1 MTELAHGY
9 RVIVKFNDGTEDMT
23 YEYSNRKVAEGIVRR
38 YLKATFVASVEIEE
52 F

>member
-1 MTELAHGY
+1 MAHGY

-23 YEYSNRKVAEGIVRR
+23 YEYSKYKVAEGIARR
-38 YLKATFVASVEIEE
+38 YKEASFVESVEIEE